1 MTPGDPRKSGPQT
14 GRRIRV
20 MRFLLPFALP
30 PLYLGFWYLSLP
42 PEMFYILLG
51 LTAAYV
57 IPPAG
62 KESIIPIGI
71 VMGLPW
77 WVIASTLALTD
88 CTVALFI
95 AWNFEYAVKIPL
107 VGPVIQS
114 GMAYAR
120 RYADTHPRIHQ
131 VSTMGL
137 IVFVFFPLQGS
148 GAMNGSILGS
158 LLGMSPIRVFGCIMA
173 GSIASC
179 LAIGLGSGVVMDL
192 WARHPSLTV
201 GVLVVLAV
209 AGIGGYLVWR
219 RASHRLRERRA

>member
-1 MTPGDPRKSGPQT
+1 MTPGDSSDCGPEP

-30 PLYLGFWYLSLP
+30 PLYLGFWYLLLP
-42 PEMFYILLG
+42 PALFYILIG

-62 KESIIPIGI
+62 KESIIPIAI

-77 WVIASTLALTD
+77 WVIASTVALTD

-107 VGPVIQS
+107 VGPLIQS
-114 GMAYAR
+114 GMEYAR
-120 RYADTHPRIHQ
+120 RYADAHPRIHQ

-158 LLGMSPIRVFGCIMA
+158 LLGMPPVRVFGCVMT

-179 LAIGLGSGVVMDL
+179 LIIGLGSGAVMDL
-192 WARHPSLTV
+192 WARDPVLAV
-201 GVLVVLAV
+201 GVLVLLAA
-209 AGIGGYLVWR
+209 AGIGGYLGWR
-219 RASHRLRERRA
+219 RRSHRLRERSP

>member
-1 MTPGDPRKSGPQT
+1 MTPGDSSESGPQT

-30 PLYLGFWYLSLP
+30 PLYLGFWYLTLP
-42 PEMFYILLG
+42 PEMFCVLLG

-88 CTVALFI
+88 CTGALFI

-114 GMAYAR
+114 GMEYAR

-148 GAMNGSILGS
+148 GAINGSILGR
-158 LLGMSPIRVFGCIMA
+158 LLGMSPLRVFGCIMA

-179 LAIGLGSGVVMDL
+179 LVIGLGSGVVMDL
-192 WARHPSLTV
+192 WVRHPSLTV
-201 GVLVVLAV
+201 GVLVVLAA
-209 AGIGGYLVWR
+209 AGIGGYLIWR
-219 RASHRLRERRA
+219 RASHRLRERRP